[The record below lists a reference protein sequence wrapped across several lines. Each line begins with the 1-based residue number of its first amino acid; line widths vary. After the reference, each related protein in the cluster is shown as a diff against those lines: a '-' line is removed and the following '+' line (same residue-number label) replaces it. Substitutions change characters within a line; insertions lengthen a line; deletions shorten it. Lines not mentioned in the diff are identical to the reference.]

1 MRYWWSLAALVA
13 GCSSDGQAAMPDAD
27 TGRFV
32 QDFSPNPTRP
42 VDLLFVM
49 DDSSS
54 MTTVQ
59 QNLVAGFP
67 VFINILTSLPT
78 RPNMHLAVTTTE
90 MGAGAFTASVPGC
103 QAPDLGRFVDT
114 PRSTM
119 DPTSC
124 MSNHLNAGEHFFVD
138 E

>member
-1 MRYWWSLAALVA
+1 MRYWWSLAVLVA

-27 TGRFV
+27 TSHFE
-32 QDFSPNPTRP
+32 QNFSQNLTRP
-42 VDLLFVM
+42 VDILFVM

-59 QNLVAGFP
+59 QSLVAGFP
-67 VFINILTSLPT
+67 VFINILTSLPV
-78 RPNMHLAVTTTE
+78 RLDMHLGLTTTS

-103 QAPDLGRFVDT
+103 TAPDLGQFVDV
-114 PRSTM
+114 PRSPM

-124 MSNHLNAGEHFFVD
+124 TTNHLNAGEHFF
-138 E
+138 